1 MLLLVYQ
8 NRFSDIRFVLLVV
21 LLALLPIGMFAQ
33 DEHQFYFMEVGVQGG
48 ASYYVGELVPHV
60 LMSVGETYG
69 AQLRYKI
76 DPRWAVQLKGQRQR
90 VMNTLEEGNEWG
102 VTSGDYKNTM
112 WHVDVVGEYNFF
124 QLGLDEYNIHMRS
137 LTPYMFLGAGA
148 TIYEDSVATNERF
161 AVYLPIGIGLK
172 WKFAERWQLQLAWQH
187 NLYVWNGDGLE
198 GIDEFNNKH
207 EMNGSNIMNN
217 DVTST
222 LTAGVVFEFGR
233 SKKVCLLCD
242 DIDVY
247 GL

>member
-1 MLLLVYQ
+1 M
-8 NRFSDIRFVLLVV
+8 
-21 LLALLPIGMFAQ
+21 
-33 DEHQFYFMEVGVQGG
+33 
-48 ASYYVGELVPHV
+48 
-60 LMSVGETYG
+60 
-69 AQLRYKI
+69 
-76 DPRWAVQLKGQRQR
+76 
-90 VMNTLEEGNEWG
+90 
-102 VTSGDYKNTM
+102 
-112 WHVDVVGEYNFF
+112 
-124 QLGLDEYNIHMRS
+124 
-137 LTPYMFLGAGA
+137 
-148 TIYEDSVATNERF
+148 ATNERF
-161 AVYLPIGIGLK
+161 AVYLPVGIGLK